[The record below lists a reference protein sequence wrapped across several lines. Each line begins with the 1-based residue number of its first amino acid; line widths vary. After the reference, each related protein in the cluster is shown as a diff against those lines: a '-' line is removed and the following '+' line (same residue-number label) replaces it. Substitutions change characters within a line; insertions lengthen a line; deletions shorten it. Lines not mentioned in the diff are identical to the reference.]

1 MKTLLSDLFAHHRL
15 DRSRAEQVL
24 RSLADGEY
32 NDAEIA
38 AFLTVYL
45 MRPIA
50 LAELQ
55 GFRDA
60 LLACCIPLDL
70 GDADA
75 IDLCGTG
82 GDGKHTF
89 NVSTL
94 AAFVVAG
101 AGYPVVKHGNY
112 GVSSLCG
119 SSNVLEA
126 LGYTF
131 TRDEAALRKHLSEA
145 GICFLHAPLFHPALG
160 RVAPVRRQLGVKT
173 FFNMLG
179 PLVNPAR
186 PRRQLVGVF
195 SLELARL
202 YQYLLEEAGSS
213 FCIVHSLDGY
223 DELSLTG
230 PARIIRPEGPQMLE
244 PADLGLPR
252 LHPDDLSAEGGI
264 AEAAVIFREV
274 LAGQGP
280 EKRHQVV
287 LANAALAIGCYHP
300 GRPFARNFEE
310 ARASLY
316 GGRGAAA
323 LERLLALSSVA
334 FASERAVPATAT
346 TAVPVP
352 VPVPAPAPATA
363 PATPSTNIPA

>member
-1 MKTLLSDLFAHHRL
+1 MKNLLLDLFAHQRL
-15 DRSRAEQVL
+15 DRRRAEEVL
-24 RSLADGEY
+24 RALADGAY

-60 LLACCIPLDL
+60 LLACCLPVDL
-70 GDADA
+70 GDTDA

-89 NVSTL
+89 NISTL
-94 AAFVVAG
+94 GAFVVAG

-112 GVSSLCG
+112 GVSSRCG

-126 LGYTF
+126 LGYAF
-131 TRDEAALRKHLSEA
+131 SRDEAALREQLRVA

-202 YQYLLEEAGSS
+202 YQYLLEEAGSA

-230 PARIIRPEGPQMLE
+230 PARLIRRDGPQMIE

-252 LHPDDLSAEGGI
+252 LKPEDLAAEGGI
-264 AEAAVIFREV
+264 AEAAAIFRQV
-274 LAGQGP
+274 LAGEGP
-280 EKRHQVV
+280 VKRHQVV

-300 GRPFARNFEE
+300 GRPFARNLEE
-310 ARASLY
+310 ARSSLY
-316 GGRGAAA
+316 GGRASAA
-323 LERLLALSSVA
+323 LAQLLALSEA
-334 FASERAVPATAT
+334 GRAEGSKPAQ
-346 TAVPVP
+346 
-352 VPVPAPAPATA
+352 PANSFPA
-363 PATPSTNIPA
+363 

>member
-1 MKTLLSDLFAHHRL
+1 MKVLLHDLFAHHRL
-15 DRSRAEQVL
+15 DRTRAEEVL
-24 RSLADGEY
+24 RSLADGAY

-60 LLACCIPLDL
+60 LLACCIPIDL
-70 GDADA
+70 GDVDA

-131 TRDEAALRKHLSEA
+131 TRDEAALRRHLRQA

-230 PARIIRPEGPQMLE
+230 PARIIRPEGPQMVE

-252 LHPDDLSAEGGI
+252 LRPEDLSAEGGI
-264 AEAAVIFREV
+264 AEAAAIFREV

-300 GRPFARNFEE
+300 GRPFARNLEE

-323 LERLLALSSVA
+323 LERLLALSAEDSV
-334 FASERAVPATAT
+334 SKS
-346 TAVPVP
+346 
-352 VPVPAPAPATA
+352 PATA
-363 PATPSTNIPA
+363 PLTAPATTSAISAATSPSSTPSA